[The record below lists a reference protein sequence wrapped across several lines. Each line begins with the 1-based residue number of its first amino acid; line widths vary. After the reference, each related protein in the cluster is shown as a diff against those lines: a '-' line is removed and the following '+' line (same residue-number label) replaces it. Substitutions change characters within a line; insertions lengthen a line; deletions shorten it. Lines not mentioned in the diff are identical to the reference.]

1 MQAFAF
7 KYYELFVINSLIYIL
22 LTTKREIVMRMKK
35 LLPIVLLV
43 LISISFTSC
52 KKADSSTIR
61 VGITMAH
68 FDDVFLSLLRE
79 AMEDYAKKTKGL
91 ETVSQ
96 DAKGDVGMQLSQVEN
111 FIAQDMNA
119 IIVNPA
125 DTQATK
131 KMTEKAVAAG
141 IPIIYVNRKPE
152 YKLPEGAYFIGS
164 NQIISGKMQMQ
175 YLAKKMNK
183 KGNLAII
190 LGELSSEATHNRTD
204 GIKEI
209 LQNYPEIHI
218 AAEQTANYMRD
229 EALDL
234 MSNWLSSG
242 KKISAVAANNDEMAL
257 GAILAIKNAGL
268 KPNKDIF
275 VAGIDATSDAL
286 KAIQK
291 GELTM
296 TVFQDAKG
304 QGLGAIKKAYKL
316 TKGEKV
322 SQNTWIPFEL
332 VTQNNFKKFL
342 RKN

>member
-1 MQAFAF
+1 M
-7 KYYELFVINSLIYIL
+7 INSIFYLKINQ
-22 LTTKREIVMRMKK
+22 RENLKMAKK
-35 LLPIVLLV
+35 LLTLALAMLFCIN
-43 LISISFTSC
+43 FTSC
-52 KKADSSTIR
+52 KKADKNTIR
-61 VGITMAH
+61 VGIAMAH
-68 FDDVFLSLLRE
+68 FDDVFLSFLRE
-79 AMEDYAKKTKGL
+79 TMENYAKKTDNL
-91 ETVSQ
+91 QTVSQ
-96 DAKGDVGMQLSQVEN
+96 DAKGDVGIQLSQVEN
-111 FIAQDMNA
+111 FIAQDMDA

-125 DTQATK
+125 DTEATK

-152 YKLPEGAYFIGS
+152 YKLPEGAYFVGS

-175 YLAKKMNK
+175 YLAEKMNK

-209 LQNYPEIHI
+209 LQNYPEIHVV
-218 AAEQTANYMRD
+218 AEQTANYMRD

-242 KKISAVAANNDEMAL
+242 KKINAVAANNDEMAL

-268 KPNKDIF
+268 KLNKDIF
-275 VAGIDATSDAL
+275 VAGIDATPDAL

-304 QGLGAIKKAYKL
+304 QGLGAIEKAYKL
-316 TKGEKV
+316 AKGEKV
-322 SQNTWIPFEL
+322 SQDTWIPFEL
-332 VTQNNFKKFL
+332 VTHNNFKKFL